1 MELRRLANELFYRGG
16 WTKTAIAER
25 LGVSRPFVT
34 AWTQSPGQDV
44 ERDARGWPKGRA
56 RQWDARVVRR
66 VAQLHAKL
74 TADPKEFFTGATAI
88 QQHYRRRYPTQP
100 VPPLRTIGRILAG
113 LGLSTP
119 RKRGRGKGAARYLC
133 YPEHTVYHTLGAR
146 VLEVDFVGHKFLT
159 GRRAPLH
166 FLGCA
171 FKHAPKLRYFQ
182 RVPAETSTVL
192 IEACA
197 AFFARFETPEVVK
210 VDNALAAIG
219 SGSGKRALSRFMV
232 FLLQQQVLPVFAV
245 PKKPFSQAS
254 IEGNNSV
261 FGRKFWQPHTFR
273 SVRDVDRR
281 LEWFNASSQRYTGY
295 EAPPPRPAPTG
306 FVPKVYFLRQVREA
320 PDDAATAGIDV
331 LNEWITLPGSYVN
344 YFVLAEWN
352 LHTERVTIL
361 FENDSV
367 AKPIKSK
374 QFPVNPNSRYRL
386 T

>member
-1 MELRRLANELFYRGG
+1 MFFGSG
-16 WTKTAIAER
+16 WSKTEIAEW
-25 LGVSRPFVT
+25 LGVSRPFV
-34 AWTQSPGQDV
+34 AEWTQASGQDV

-56 RQWDARVVRR
+56 RHWDARVSRR
-66 VAQLHAKL
+66 IAQLHAKL
-74 TADPKEFFTGATAI
+74 TKDPREFFHGATAI
-88 QQHYRRRYPTQP
+88 QHEYRQRYPEQP
-100 VPPLRTIGRILAG
+100 VPPLRTIGRILAA
-113 LGLSTP
+113 LGLSMP

-159 GRRAPLH
+159 GRHAPLH
-166 FLGCA
+166 FLGCS
-171 FKHAPKLRYFQ
+171 FKHVPKLRYFQ

-197 AFFARFETPEVVK
+197 AFFARFETPDVVK

-295 EAPPPRPAPTG
+295 EAPPPHPAPID

-320 PDDAATAGIDV
+320 PDAPATAGIDV
-331 LNEWITLPGSYVN
+331 LNEWIALPASYVN

-352 LHTERVTIL
+352 LHTERITIL
-361 FENDSV
+361 FEQDSV
-367 AKPIKSK
+367 AKPIKSRK
-374 QFPVNPNSRYRL
+374 FTINPNSRYRP